1 MSPLRIVV
9 ALLIVTSILGGTHY
23 YLWARLL
30 RDPALPEPW
39 NTIGKVGVVLLGT
52 VLVGSIALRRAPRA
66 VSSPIAWV
74 AYTWLGLVFFLFF
87 LFIVVVAVR
96 GIAALGARLASSP
109 PEDPARRVAL
119 ARWLSALVGLGAVG
133 LGGVGFANVMR
144 AVAVKRV
151 RIELAKLPAS
161 LSGYRIAL
169 ISDVHIGPTIGR
181 EFLEDVVRRV
191 NALAPDLIA
200 VAGDLVD
207 GRVADLGN
215 LVVPLK
221 ELRARD
227 GVFFVTGNHEYYSG
241 VDEWLAFLPTLG
253 LKVLKNERVAI
264 GGEGGFDL
272 AGVEDLSARGFEGHA
287 ADLPRALEGR
297 DPSRALVLLAHQPKA
312 ILEAELLGV
321 DLQLSG
327 HTHGGQL
334 FPWKYA
340 VGLDQPYVVGLH
352 QHGNAKLYVSCGTGY
367 WGPPMRVGAPAEI
380 TDIELVR
387 AVGEGSS
394 PSSSRA

>member
-9 ALLIVTSILGGTHY
+9 ALLIVSSILGGTHY

-30 RDPALPEPW
+30 RDPHLSEPW
-39 NTIGKVGVVLLGT
+39 NTVGKVGIVVLGAL
-52 VLVGSIALRRAPRA
+52 LVVSIVLRRAPRA

-74 AYTWLGLVFFLFF
+74 AYTWLGLVFFLFL
-87 LFIVVVAVR
+87 LFVLVDAVR
-96 GIAALGARLASSP
+96 GSAALWARLASSP
-109 PEDPARRVAL
+109 PEDPARRVVL

-133 LGGVGFANVMR
+133 IGGLGFVNVMR

-151 RIELAKLPAS
+151 TVSLAKLPAS
-161 LSGYRIAL
+161 ASGYRIAL
-169 ISDVHIGPTIGR
+169 ISDVHVGPTIGR
-181 EFLEDVVRRV
+181 QFLESVVRRI
-191 NALAPDLIA
+191 NALKPDLIA
-200 VAGDLVD
+200 IAGDLVD
-207 GRVADLGN
+207 GRVAELKDL
-215 LVVPLK
+215 VSPL
-221 ELRARD
+221 EDLRAKD

-253 LKVLKNERVAI
+253 VKVLRNERLAI
-264 GGEGGFDL
+264 GGERGFDL
-272 AGVEDLSARGFEGHA
+272 AGVEDLSAHGFPGHA
-287 ADLPRALEGR
+287 ADLPRALAGR
-297 DPSRALVLLAHQPKA
+297 DSSRALVLLAHQPKA
-312 ILEAELLGV
+312 ILEAAQHGV

-352 QHGNAKLYVSCGTGY
+352 EHGDAKIYVSCGTGY

-380 TDIELVR
+380 TEITLER
-387 AVGEGSS
+387 AG
-394 PSSSRA
+394 